1 MSDYIELEMRMAS
14 LMAQQET
21 SGFRFDLEAAER
33 VKADLQEEMGHRC
46 IWAYCYGFAL
56 QLGAMG
62 VQVAGGVH
70 LPHAWRSKRQVRWVR
85 R

>member
-33 VKADLQEEMGHRC
+33 VKSELQEEMGDIEASSVRSISISLARSSHLNARTSPR
-46 IWAYCYGFAL
+46 ATKLAL
-56 QLGAMG
+56 
-62 VQVAGGVH
+62 
-70 LPHAWRSKRQVRWVR
+70 P
-85 R
+85 